1 MKKVVVVTGGAAGIG
16 QGIAERLTL
25 DECIVVILDINE
37 EGGKH
42 VAAEIQKRGKQA
54 AFIALDVTRE
64 ADVQKTFQR
73 IISDQGRIDVLVN
86 VAGGS
91 LHRHKIEEFPLD
103 HWQAV
108 IDVNLT
114 STFLCCR
121 AVTGIMK
128 NQQSGAIINISSDI
142 GFSGDAGRS
151 AYAAA
156 KAGIVGF
163 SKTLALELAPYG
175 VRANVIAPG
184 RIATKRVRAT
194 YSDAEWEAAAKRIPL
209 GHAGEPEDIAE
220 AVAFLASD
228 SSRHMTGQT
237 LHVNGGRIMP

>member
-1 MKKVVVVTGGAAGIG
+1 MNKVAVVTGGASGIG
-16 QGIAERLTL
+16 QAVVERLVRDDFT
-25 DECIVVILDINE
+25 VVILDINE
-37 EGGKH
+37 EGGNR
-42 VAAEIQKRGKQA
+42 VAAEIQGRGKPV

-64 ADVQKTFQR
+64 VDVQKAFQK
-73 IISDQGRIDVLVN
+73 IISDHRRIDVLVN

-121 AVTGIMK
+121 AVMALMK
-128 NQQSGAIINISSDI
+128 TQKSGAIVNISSDI
-142 GFSGDAGRS
+142 GFSGDASRS

-163 SKTLALELAPYG
+163 SKTFELWLAPLG
-175 VRANVIAPG
+175 VRANVVAPG

-228 SSRHMTGQT
+228 ASRHMTGQT
-237 LHVNGGRIMP
+237 LHINGGRIMA

>member
-1 MKKVVVVTGGAAGIG
+1 MNKLAVVTGGASGIG
-16 QGIAERLTL
+16 QAVAERLANDDFT
-25 DECIVVILDINE
+25 VVILDINE
-37 EGGKH
+37 DGGKQ
-42 VAAEIQKRGKQA
+42 VAAEIQGRGKRA
-54 AFIALDVTRE
+54 IPMHLDVTQENGVE
-64 ADVQKTFQR
+64 AAFKK
-73 IISDQGRIDVLVN
+73 IISEHGRIDVLVN

-121 AVTGIMK
+121 AVIGLMK
-128 NQQSGAIINISSDI
+128 SQKSGAIVNISSDI
-142 GFSGDAGRS
+142 GFSGDADRS

-163 SKTLALELAPYG
+163 SKTLALELAPFG
-175 VRANVIAPG
+175 VRANVVAPG
-184 RIATKRVRAT
+184 RIATQRVRAT
-194 YSDAEWEAAAKRIPL
+194 YSDPEWEAAAKRIPL
-209 GHAGEPEDIAE
+209 GHAGEPEDVAE
-220 AVAFLASD
+220 AVAFLACD

-237 LHVNGGRIMP
+237 LHINGGRLMG

>member
-1 MKKVVVVTGGAAGIG
+1 MNKLAVVTGGASGIG
-16 QGIAERLTL
+16 QAVAERLANDDFT
-25 DECIVVILDINE
+25 VVILDINE
-37 EGGKH
+37 DGGKQ
-42 VAAEIQKRGKQA
+42 VAAEIQGRGKLA
-54 AFIALDVTRE
+54 AFIVLDVTRE
-64 ADVQKTFQR
+64 IDVEKTFQK
-73 IISDQGRIDVLVN
+73 IISDHGRIDALVN

-121 AVTGIMK
+121 AVIGLMK
-128 NQQSGAIINISSDI
+128 SQKSGAIVNISSDI
-142 GFSGDAGRS
+142 GFSGDTTRS

-163 SKTLALELAPYG
+163 STTLALELAPFG
-175 VRANVIAPG
+175 VRANVVAPG

-194 YSDAEWEAAAKRIPL
+194 YSDAEWEAAAKKIPL
-209 GHAGEPEDIAE
+209 GHAGEPEDVAE

-237 LHVNGGRIMP
+237 LHINGGRIMG

>member
-1 MKKVVVVTGGAAGIG
+1 MNKVAVVTGGASGIG
-16 QGIAERLTL
+16 QRVAWRLAAA
-25 DECIVVILDINE
+25 DFSVVILDINE
-37 EGGKH
+37 EAGKE
-42 VAAEIQKRGKQA
+42 VAAELQRGGKQTA
-54 AFIALDVTRE
+54 SIRLDVTRE
-64 ADVQKTFQR
+64 ADVEKTFQK
-73 IISDQGRIDVLVN
+73 IISDYGRIDVLVN

-91 LHRHKIEEFPLD
+91 LHRHKIEDFPLD
-103 HWQAV
+103 HWHAV

-121 AVTGIMK
+121 AVTGLMK
-128 NQQSGAIINISSDI
+128 SQKRGAIVNISSDI
-142 GFSGDAGRS
+142 GFSGDASRS

-163 SKTLALELAPYG
+163 SKTLALELAPFG
-175 VRANVIAPG
+175 VRANVVAPG

-209 GHAGEPEDIAE
+209 GHAGEPEDVAE
-220 AVAFLASD
+220 AVAFLACD

-237 LHVNGGRIMP
+237 LHINGGRIMG

>member
-1 MKKVVVVTGGAAGIG
+1 MNRVAVVTGGASGIG
-16 QGIAERLTL
+16 QAVVERLTRNGFTG
-25 DECIVVILDINE
+25 VILDINE
-37 EGGKH
+37 DGGKQ
-42 VAAEIQKRGKQA
+42 VAAEIQGRGKAA

-64 ADVQKTFQR
+64 IDVQKTFQK
-73 IISDQGRIDVLVN
+73 IISDHGRIDALVN

-121 AVTGIMK
+121 AVIGLMK
-128 NQQSGAIINISSDI
+128 SQKSGAIVNISSDI
-142 GFSGDAGRS
+142 GFSGDATRS

-163 SKTLALELAPYG
+163 SKTLALELAPFG
-175 VRANVIAPG
+175 VRANVVAPG
-184 RIATKRVRAT
+184 RIANKRVRAT
-194 YSDAEWEAAAKRIPL
+194 YSDAEWEAASKKIPL
-209 GHAGEPEDIAE
+209 GHAGEPDDVAE

-237 LHVNGGRIMP
+237 LHINGGRIMG

>member
-1 MKKVVVVTGGAAGIG
+1 MDKIAVVTGAASGIG
-16 QGIAERLTL
+16 RAVAKRLAENDFIA
-25 DECIVVILDINE
+25 VILDINE
-37 EGGKH
+37 EGGKQ
-42 VAAEIQKRGKQA
+42 VAAEIQRRGKTA

-64 ADVQKTFQR
+64 ADVQKTFQK
-73 IISDQGRIDVLVN
+73 IISDHGRIDVLVN

-91 LHRHKIEEFPLD
+91 LLRHKIEEFPLD

-121 AVTGIMK
+121 AVTGLMK
-128 NQQSGAIINISSDI
+128 SQKSGAIVNISSDI
-142 GFSGDAGRS
+142 GFSGDATRS

-163 SKTLALELAPYG
+163 SMTLALELAPFG
-175 VRANVIAPG
+175 VRANVVAPG

-209 GHAGEPEDIAE
+209 GHAGEPEDVAE
-220 AVAFLASD
+220 AVTFLAGD

-237 LHVNGGRIMP
+237 LHINGGRIMG